1 MSDIKQQQKK
11 QLRVRLKAAKK
22 NKSRASLEK
31 EQRAAG
37 RVTVKMISEA
47 RKSKDTEL
55 YAKLVTKYKTQE
67 SLNDFLTKKNKA
79 LMKKYTE
86 NLPKI

>member
-1 MSDIKQQQKK
+1 MADKK
-11 QLRVRLKAAKK
+11 QTKQEQLRSKLKADKK
-22 NKSRASLEK
+22 NKSREALEK